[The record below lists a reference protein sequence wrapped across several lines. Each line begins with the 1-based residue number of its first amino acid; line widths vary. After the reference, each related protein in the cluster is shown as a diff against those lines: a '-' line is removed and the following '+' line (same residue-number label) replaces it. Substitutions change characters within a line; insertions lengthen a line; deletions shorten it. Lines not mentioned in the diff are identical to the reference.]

1 MCRLD
6 QVWQKH
12 LKDVGNAVNASIA
25 NRMINK
31 EAGFTLV
38 EIMCTLVIISVF
50 FAVAFSKVLQADEG
64 AKQIGINH
72 GISEMNVRETVTW
85 VVVKINTDVVDD
97 NLIWPQIDK
106 NLGSEYSWNS
116 GPNQS
121 GSSTLN
127 FKDSAAVVARL
138 ISTNTQPGK
147 WRR

>member
-1 MCRLD
+1 M
-6 QVWQKH
+6 
-12 LKDVGNAVNASIA
+12 NASLT
-25 NRMINK
+25 NRIINK

-50 FAVAFSKVLQADEG
+50 FAVTFSKVLQADEG

-106 NLGSEYSWNS
+106 NLGSEYSWDS

-121 GSSTLN
+121 NNSTLR
-127 FKDSAAVVARL
+127 FKETAVSVSRFV
-138 ISTNTQPGK
+138 STNTQPGK
-147 WRR
+147 WSR